1 VSGTKGSALGVL
13 NFNTQI
19 LYGGQNCE
27 GQASTKRLLNCKC
40 FIKMQ
45 ISTFL
50 TKMNDN
56 NKIKTLKFPVQ
67 NIKQGMSN
75 KVNENKQEMLQYKF

>member
-1 VSGTKGSALGVL
+1 MVAKI
-13 NFNTQI
+13 Q
-19 LYGGQNCE
+19 GQNCE

-75 KVNENKQEMLQYKF
+75 KGNENKQEILQYKF

>member
-1 VSGTKGSALGVL
+1 
-13 NFNTQI
+13 
-19 LYGGQNCE
+19 
-27 GQASTKRLLNCKC
+27 
-40 FIKMQ
+40 MQ